1 MLRAR
6 KIDLKRV
13 EKYKQAFMK
22 AEQWGFFTQN
32 DVEVGNRIKEATSDP
47 SFVTQFSNVLS
58 RKRRVD
64 QEVRCFAIF

>member
-1 MLRAR
+1 
-6 KIDLKRV
+6 
-13 EKYKQAFMK
+13 MK